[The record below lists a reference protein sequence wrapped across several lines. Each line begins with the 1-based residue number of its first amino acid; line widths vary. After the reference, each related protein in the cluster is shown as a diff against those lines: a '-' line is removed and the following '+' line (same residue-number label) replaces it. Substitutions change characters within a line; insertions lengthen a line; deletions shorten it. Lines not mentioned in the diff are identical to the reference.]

1 MAFAG
6 WLFYPMLGADFWAL
20 DDHELVRFLPDGRAP
35 LGISDALKVIVQQT
49 EVGKPFSALRYRP
62 SYYVLRLSE
71 LYLWHLN
78 SHRWFVAR
86 FCMVLLSFALLV
98 HLATGYLGPL
108 CGGLL
113 ALVALTPTYW
123 GDIWARTGPAEEYA
137 TLGLALFCVGTA
149 GLLKS
154 LGEDKPPA
162 WAVWLIVSGCI
173 LAAGSKELFIPMCLL
188 PAWCIVVPRIRR
200 KLTRLQLAFLGLT
213 IAYCLLIAWS
223 VCSGISRNAGT
234 MLYGQHADV
243 GYLERVTKTFLK
255 LSPPYIG
262 LMLLVQVLALVIGLL
277 QRTDRHSLLSIQ
289 RRFVLAE
296 GAGLAVL
303 FWVIAFYAGDW
314 PRFGTHYNFPGL
326 LLAPACAGLCLLLLD
341 RTFALGSR
349 PEGKRLLVSAASAL
363 GLLVYIYFTGFP
375 SRPVLAASAKRSRQ
389 YQDDLTTTCKRAA
402 MRPTCPIVISVAYP
416 SDDETV
422 FATRI
427 FLHAKGVANPFYVI
441 GPDVLHMAGGNSPWL
456 LAAQDLESMMEGK
469 GGFRDNRGLAAAM
482 AAAGGAYVLRVSPN
496 APTPA
501 DATELPLRWR

>member
-1 MAFAG
+1 MAFAA
-6 WLFYPMLGADFWAL
+6 WMFYPMLGADFWAL

-78 SHRWFVAR
+78 SHWWFAAR

-123 GDIWARTGPAEEYA
+123 GDIWGRTGPAEEYA

-162 WAVWLIVSGCI
+162 WAVWLLVSGCI
-173 LAAGSKELFIPMCLL
+173 LAAGSKELFIPMCLV
-188 PAWCIVVPRIRR
+188 PAWCVFVPRIRR
-200 KLTRLQLAFLGLT
+200 KLTRLQLVSLSFT

-223 VCSGISRNAGT
+223 VCTGISRNAGT
-234 MLYGQHADV
+234 MLYGQHADI
-243 GYLERVTKTFLK
+243 GYFERATKRFME

-296 GAGLAVL
+296 GVGLAAL

-314 PRFGTHYNFPGL
+314 PRPGTHYNFPGL
-326 LLAPACAGLCLLLLD
+326 LLAPACAGLCLFLLD
-341 RTFALGSR
+341 RTLALGSR
-349 PEGKRLLVSAASAL
+349 PAGKRFLVSAASAL
-363 GLLVYIYFTGFP
+363 GLLVYIYVTGFP
-375 SRPVLAASAKRSRQ
+375 SRPVLAAGAKRSRQ

-402 MRPTCPIVISVAYP
+402 MRPTYPIVISVAYP
-416 SDDETV
+416 SDYETV

-427 FLHAKGVANPFYVI
+427 FLYAKGVANPFYVI

-456 LAAQDLESMMEGK
+456 LAAQGLESMMEGK
-469 GGFRDNRGLAAAM
+469 GGFRDNCGLAAAV
-482 AAAGGAYVLRVSPN
+482 AAAGGAYVLRVSSN
-496 APTPA
+496 APTLGG
-501 DATELPLRWR
+501 ATELPLRWN